1 MDRYEWAVLG
11 AGALGSIIGAHLS
24 RSGHRVVL
32 LARGQRAQDVRE
44 HGLRIRGLQEFTQH
58 VPVLTD
64 PSEFT
69 GAEVFVIATK
79 THSTQTALEPYR
91 HAAIDTALSV
101 QNGVMKNEQLAAVW
115 GKEHVLGALADT
127 SGELLPNG
135 EVLFTR
141 NEQIYLGELPG
152 DSGER
157 SRHIAAVIGDS
168 GVRASA
174 VTNIESLEWSKYAAW
189 VGMMALSV
197 TTRAVTWKYLT
208 DPDLAL
214 VLARLL
220 REMGILASAR
230 NITLSNRS
238 PLPVATM
245 IHGSDTEAVAMIQGL
260 GRELKMKAPEHR
272 MSSLQ
277 DLEAG
282 RPLEV
287 EETLGYAAREAAR
300 LGLALPNVATWYSV
314 VAGIDRIR
322 RC

>member
-1 MDRYEWAVLG
+1 MHRYEWAVLG

-32 LARGQRAQDVRE
+32 LTRGQRAQDIRK
-44 HGLRIRGLQEFTQH
+44 HGLRIRGLEEFTQH

-64 PSEFT
+64 PSEFE
-69 GAEVFVIATK
+69 GAEVFVVATK

-91 HAAIDTALSV
+91 HAAVGTALSV
-101 QNGVMKNEQLAAVW
+101 QNGVMKNEQLAAFW
-115 GKEHVLGALADT
+115 GKERVLGALADT
-127 SGELLPNG
+127 SGELLSNG

-157 SRHIAAVIGDS
+157 SRYIAAAISNS

-197 TTRAVTWKYLT
+197 TTRAVTWKILT

-214 VLARLL
+214 VLARLV

-230 NITLSNRS
+230 NIPLSNQS

-245 IHGSDTEAVAMIQGL
+245 IHSSEADAAAIIQDL
-260 GRELKMKAPEHR
+260 GRELKIKAPAHR

-277 DLEAG
+277 DLDAG

-300 LGLALPNVATWYSV
+300 LSLALPNVASFYSV
-314 VAGIDRIR
+314 VSGIDRIR
-322 RC
+322 R